1 MKIRLQTQET
11 CTELKYKNFFQ
22 AARRILKEE
31 GLIAG
36 WRGGLLFPGIV
47 PSVMR
52 EFGYSS
58 FRFGMYP
65 IVKQKLG
72 ISAAATK
79 KNDIGLGRKICAG
92 LITGGLG
99 SALATPTDLVKI
111 RQQKEA
117 GLLGKDGKFVTGLRT
132 GHRPMYRNTFDA
144 FRCVFRQEGI
154 RGLYTGVA
162 PTMTRAACLA
172 AGQLASYDHT
182 KYLLGRSR
190 DDVFGHIAASLVAG
204 LCATT
209 AAQPFDTIKSR
220 VMADRSGMY
229 NGMVDC
235 CTLCSSV
242 SSN

>member
-1 MKIRLQTQET
+1 
-11 CTELKYKNFFQ
+11 
-22 AARRILKEE
+22 
-31 GLIAG
+31 
-36 WRGGLLFPGIV
+36 
-47 PSVMR
+47 
-52 EFGYSS
+52 
-58 FRFGMYP
+58 
-65 IVKQKLG
+65 
-72 ISAAATK
+72 
-79 KNDIGLGRKICAG
+79 
-92 LITGGLG
+92 
-99 SALATPTDLVKI
+99 
-111 RQQKEA
+111 
-117 GLLGKDGKFVTGLRT
+117 
-132 GHRPMYRNTFDA
+132 MYRNTFDA

-235 CTLCSSV
+235 CKCVRARSASVFEREARELCVIIRVFIQELILSSV
-242 SSN
+242 FIIRVEHYHTLLFLVE